1 MISAS
6 RTAHKLRTL
15 VAALLTQGSL
25 YGELIWVEWE
35 EEKSRLLAMVLAM
48 LLGFTF
54 LFCALLFISAL
65 ILIFSWD
72 TAYRSFAIFG
82 LIGFYTLGAGVAFFR
97 LSALARRSYLAFGDT
112 REELA
117 TDIAFIRNKLDQ

>member
-6 RTAHKLRTL
+6 RTAHKLRTI
-15 VAALLTQGSL
+15 VGALLTQGSL
-25 YGELIWVEWE
+25 YGELVWVEWE
-35 EEKSRLLAMVLAM
+35 EEKSRLLAMVMAM

-54 LFCALLFISAL
+54 LFCALLSISAL

-72 TAYRSFAIFG
+72 TAYRNFAIFG
-82 LIGFYTLGAGVAFFR
+82 LIAFYTLGAAFAFMR
-97 LSALARRSYLAFGDT
+97 LSALSKRSYLAFADT

-117 TDIAFIRNKLDQ
+117 ADITLIRNKLDQ